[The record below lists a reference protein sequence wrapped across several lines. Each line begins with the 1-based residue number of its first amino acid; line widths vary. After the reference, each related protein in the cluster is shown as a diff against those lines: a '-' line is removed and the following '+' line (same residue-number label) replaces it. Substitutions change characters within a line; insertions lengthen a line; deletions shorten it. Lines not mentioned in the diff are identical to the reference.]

1 MPSKT
6 EHRSSQKGLTPA
18 LVGIVSGL
26 AALLGLCAGPAAAD
40 GPRITPSGLDVPRY
54 VSLKYAEVNAR
65 NGPDEAHQLLW
76 IYHAK
81 GLPVQVVAETREWR
95 RICDP
100 EGGLAWVHK
109 RTTDGRRSAMRV
121 QASNLPLLSAPKA
134 DAKVSAYL
142 KGRSIA
148 SLDKCEK
155 GWCRLRADGSSGWAR
170 EADIWGADPAVQ
182 CRKG

>member
-1 MPSKT
+1 MPSKS
-6 EHRSSQKGLTPA
+6 EQRSSRRLSRMRFAPA
-18 LVGIVSGL
+18 LVGIVSAL
-26 AALLGLCAGPAAAD
+26 AGRALAD
-40 GPRITPSGLDVPRY
+40 GPKITPSGLDVPRY

-109 RTTDGRRSAMRV
+109 RTTDGR
-121 QASNLPLLSAPKA
+121 LLSRSG
-134 DAKVSAYL
+134 DRL
-142 KGRSIA
+142 KLI
-148 SLDKCEK
+148 
-155 GWCRLRADGSSGWAR
+155 
-170 EADIWGADPAVQ
+170 
-182 CRKG
+182 

>member
-1 MPSKT
+1 
-6 EHRSSQKGLTPA
+6 
-18 LVGIVSGL
+18 
-26 AALLGLCAGPAAAD
+26 
-40 GPRITPSGLDVPRY
+40 VPRY

-121 QASNLPLLSAPKA
+121 QPTPLPLRSAA
-134 DAKVSAYL
+134 QTGAKVSAYL
-142 KGRSIA
+142 KGRSVA
-148 SLDKCEK
+148 NLDKCEK
-155 GWCRLRADGSSGWAR
+155 GWCRCAPTARPAGPRKATSGAPPGGPVQGIKLDRGFRRCCERMAEQALPRETLRP
-170 EADIWGADPAVQ
+170 DPPP
-182 CRKG
+182 C

>member
-1 MPSKT
+1 MRSKT
-6 EHRSSQKGLTPA
+6 KQGSSRMGLTRVM
-18 LVGIVSGL
+18 VGI
-26 AALLGLCAGPAAAD
+26 AAGTGFLVGPAAAQ
-40 GPRITPSGLDVPRY
+40 GPKVTPSGLEVPRY

-65 NGPDEAHQLLW
+65 NGPDEDHQLLW
-76 IYHAK
+76 VYNAK

-109 RTTDGRRSAMRV
+109 RTTDGRRSAMRI
-121 QASNLPLLSAPKA
+121 QPSNLPLLSAPK
-134 DAKVSAYL
+134 DGAKVSAYL
-142 KGRSIA
+142 KARSVA

-170 EADIWGADPAVQ
+170 EGEIWGADPAVQ
-182 CRKG
+182 CRKR